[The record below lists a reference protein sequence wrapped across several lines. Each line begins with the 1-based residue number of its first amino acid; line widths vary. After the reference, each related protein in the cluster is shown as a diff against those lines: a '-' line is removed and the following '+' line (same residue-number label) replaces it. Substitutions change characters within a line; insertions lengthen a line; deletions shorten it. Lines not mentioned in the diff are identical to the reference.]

1 MCNLLVTYQLYA
13 LSIQLFERDVMG
25 MGIGTCAVCA
35 TMAFLASRAIGV
47 AVVAWG
53 AGLFCQTTRCGRG
66 CAGGETAHDYCSE

>member
-1 MCNLLVTYQLYA
+1 MCNLVVKYQLHV
-13 LSIQLFERDVMG
+13 LFIQLFKRDVMG

-66 CAGGETAHDYCSE
+66 CAGGETAHDYRSG